1 MYDSTYNYNTN
12 RTNSKLE
19 MDGNLQSLIQ
29 FYHKYRTNII
39 LNKITE
45 VTP

>member
-1 MYDSTYNYNTN
+1 MIPHIIIIQIEQTL
-12 RTNSKLE
+12 SKLE
-19 MDGNLQSLIQ
+19 IDGNFQSLIQ